1 MSGAGAPPFRAEHI
15 GSLLRPE
22 RLIAARRRC
31 EAGEIGRDELAA
43 IEDAAITNAV
53 RLQQAVGL
61 AVVTDGEF
69 RRASYHGYFYR
80 VLTRQ
85 GAEAPGGARDYIA
98 GGHMTAGFALIA
110 FPAKYGDSG
119 VMTFVVNQAGI
130 VFEKDLGP
138 NTASVA
144 TAIVEFNPDATWK
157 TR

>member
-1 MSGAGAPPFRAEHI
+1 MPRAEGYDSADVPHA
-15 GSLLRPE
+15 P
-22 RLIAARRRC
+22 
-31 EAGEIGRDELAA
+31 
-43 IEDAAITNAV
+43 
-53 RLQQAVGL
+53 
-61 AVVTDGEF
+61 
-69 RRASYHGYFYR
+69 YHGYFYK

-144 TAIVEFNPDATWK
+144 TAIAESIPMPHGRRVEVSIYSQQTFYTQQTLALAMG
-157 TR
+157 